1 MEFEGV
7 DSQDAHGISFDGNR
21 GVSVDNIAMRGAAGV
36 TFSSMDRKHFGMAL
50 GREPVGL
57 ILLQFGGNAVPHVKD
72 QAAVDRFG
80 RSIALQIRL
89 FQQWCPDADIVLIG
103 PSDMCRKVDLTY
115 ETFPNLENVRDA
127 LKKAAFEEGVGYFDT
142 YAFMGGVGSM
152 RRWVEEVNPPLAGPD
167 YIHFTP
173 KGARKAGEGILRAL
187 EAQLQ
192 NDGVDAPL

>member
-1 MEFEGV
+1 
-7 DSQDAHGISFDGNR
+7 
-21 GVSVDNIAMRGAAGV
+21 
-36 TFSSMDRKHFGMAL
+36 
-50 GREPVGL
+50 
-57 ILLQFGGNAVPHVKD
+57 
-72 QAAVDRFG
+72 
-80 RSIALQIRL
+80 
-89 FQQWCPDADIVLIG
+89 
-103 PSDMCRKVDLTY
+103 
-115 ETFPNLENVRDA
+115 LENVRDA